1 MFKQEIFH
9 LLTQEYSLKLATE
22 KNDFDS
28 VKAIRKEILLA
39 KYQSKMIIEDEEK
52 FLFNEDDEQSFI
64 YLLRHNK
71 TQRDV
76 GTIRLFFVNS
86 KTPCQELPMQKY
98 GNVKN
103 IAEYTKV
110 LPICE
115 VSRLAL
121 LNTLPEHPN
130 FSALQLRT
138 ALTIGLMSTIGINIF
153 LYPYKNIFSIM
164 DPSLHRILRRQ
175 GINFEAIGEAVDYYG
190 MAIPYAI
197 ERTKLIHESKEILTK
212 LTQYYLNKISKDP
225 RHLQEFIQNNP
236 YLDQQGTKLDQIC
249 HSFKEH
255 GESIPLSLLSK
266 ELEQ

>member
-9 LLTQEYSLKLATE
+9 LLTQEYSLKLATKE
-22 KNDFDS
+22 DDFDS
-28 VKAIRKEILLA
+28 VKSIRKEILLA
-39 KYQSKMIIEDEEK
+39 KYQSKMLIEDEEK

-76 GTIRLFFVNS
+76 GTIRLFFVNP

-103 IAEYTKV
+103 ITEHTET

-121 LNTLPEHPN
+121 LNTLPEHPS

-138 ALTIGLMSTIGINIF
+138 SLTIGLMSTIGINIF
-153 LYPYKNIFSIM
+153 LYPYKNVFSIM

-190 MAIPYAI
+190 MAVPYAI
-197 ERTKLIHESKEILTK
+197 ERRKLIQESKEILTK
-212 LTQYYLNKISKDP
+212 LTQYYLNKITENPKC
-225 RHLQEFIQNNP
+225 LYEFIQNNP
-236 YLDQQGTKLDQIC
+236 YLNHDETKLDKIC
-249 HSFKEH
+249 HCFKQH

-266 ELEQ
+266 QLEY